1 MGRIK
6 PDLSGI
12 IGQGQSMGHYALT
25 DMTARSETALANS
38 TNGSLLGGNGC
49 GVFATP
55 ERTNH
60 ALNPKSLTPKCG
72 PQPQE
77 LLHQISA
84 GGDHHRQK
92 GHSLFEKFMH
102 ASSARRIVAE

>member
-1 MGRIK
+1 MEMGK
-6 PDLSGI
+6 LSG
-12 IGQGQSMGHYALT
+12 S
-25 DMTARSETALANS
+25 SCV
-38 TNGSLLGGNGC
+38 GGCDVFDGC

-92 GHSLFEKFMH
+92 CHPHKRPH
-102 ASSARRIVAE
+102 ATAAVDLQ